1 MGLPFFSTQPPL
13 DDDSVNWIF
22 EVFDWGL
29 QHLGR
34 EVFEQ
39 HSALITPSNEHFP
52 GRSNSSAE
60 MAALMFER
68 TLRYA
73 GVQDWPFRLVPP
85 GTPIPSQLPTIVA
98 PSPLRRGDTGSDTG
112 TGTAVQIQQP
122 GDSDGII
129 PVSYNPGMI
138 NNPEAMIAGFAQVFA
153 HYLGAAVRE
162 PPPGGI
168 QNWPQT
174 TDVLGVFLGFGVM
187 FANTAYQYQPRSC
200 ASCSGPPV
208 ERQVNL
214 AQYDVTYALALF
226 CVLKDIPSR
235 QVLKSLKGALRGY
248 FKRCRRD
255 VEKRPE
261 QLALLARPVSPQL
274 TGVAV

>member
-1 MGLPFFSTQPPL
+1 MKIPFLSRQPAL
-13 DDDSVNWIF
+13 DDESVAWIF

-29 QHLGR
+29 KHLGR

-39 HSALITPSNEHFP
+39 HTTLITPSNEHFP

-60 MAALMFER
+60 MAALIFDR
-68 TLRYA
+68 TRAYA
-73 GVQDWPFRLVPP
+73 GVQDWPFQLVAP
-85 GTPIPSQLPTIVA
+85 GTPLPSQLPTIVA
-98 PSPLRRGDTGSDTG
+98 PSPARSADTSMPVT
-112 TGTAVQIQQP
+112 IQQP
-122 GDSDGII
+122 GDSDGVI
-129 PVSYNPGMI
+129 PVSYNPAMI

-153 HYLGAAVRE
+153 HYLGAAVTE

-200 ASCSGPPV
+200 ASCGGPPV

-214 AQYDVTYALALF
+214 SQFDITYALALF
-226 CVLKDIPSR
+226 CVLKEIPSR
-235 QVLKSLKGALRGY
+235 QVLKSLKSTLRGH
-248 FKRCRRD
+248 FKRCRQD
-255 VEKRPE
+255 VEQRSE
-261 QLALLARPVSPQL
+261 MLALLTHPTLPQL
-274 TGVAV
+274 TGAST